1 MRRAVKRVAVV
12 GLAAALCIGS
22 GCSVLRQT
30 IPGLGGGE
38 HGRALSIAI
47 LPFAYRDASGGLPCD
62 LCPDRLVMAPT
73 SQDEAL
79 LVTAFFYESLES
91 HPRLSV
97 MPEET
102 VSRFFNGSLARAAE
116 RLRAQGGVDAVLVG
130 GLLELRRRVG
140 DPRAPERRAG
150 AAVYAAL
157 LDLSDGEVL
166 WKAFYDRDDRPSGR
180 LRRQVG
186 RFIGQERDLG
196 RTAVEVAH
204 EEAVEMVSELVD
216 RVR

>member
-1 MRRAVKRVAVV
+1 MRF
-12 GLAAALCIGS
+12 S
-22 GCSVLRQT
+22 
-30 IPGLGGGE
+30 
-38 HGRALSIAI
+38 
-47 LPFAYRDASGGLPCD
+47 SGGFSNSGDVSAIRGP
-62 LCPDRLVMAPT
+62 
-73 SQDEAL
+73 
-79 LVTAFFYESLES
+79 
-91 HPRLSV
+91 LS
-97 MPEET
+97 
-102 VSRFFNGSLARAAE
+102 
-116 RLRAQGGVDAVLVG
+116 D
-130 GLLELRRRVG
+130 
-140 DPRAPERRAG
+140 APERPCT
-150 AAVYAAL
+150 L